1 MSTGNRERAVGQ
13 TVVEKLRDGL
23 AAFPATE
30 RRVAQRLL
38 ADYPMSGLQSATE
51 LAREV
56 AVSTPTVLRLV
67 ARLGFGA
74 YAEFQRALRDELAA
88 QLSSPLAKSGSPRR
102 GRSQAAQPPHAAL
115 LEAVLGNIR
124 ETFANLSPSQFEQA
138 ARLLVDRRLR
148 VHLVGGRFT
157 DALARYLAVQLRIL
171 RPGVTH
177 LEDQESNW
185 DDQLLDMGKRDLLL
199 VFDIRRYQPSLL
211 RLAQAAS
218 QRGVR
223 VLLFTDQWL
232 SPIARHA
239 SQVFSARIAVPSV
252 WDSGAA
258 LLALA
263 EALLATV
270 TQLGWEQGSR
280 RMRELEAMR
289 AAKGESTPVAAARG
303 KATRRR

>member
-1 MSTGNRERAVGQ
+1 MPK
-13 TVVEKLRDGL
+13 TVVERLRDGL
-23 AAFPATE
+23 AEFPATE

-67 ARLGFGA
+67 TRLGFGA
-74 YAEFQRALRDELAA
+74 YAQFQRALRDELAA
-88 QLSSPLAKSGSPRR
+88 QLSSPLAKSASPRR
-102 GRSQAAQPPHAAL
+102 GKSASPPLAFAD
-115 LEAVLGNIR
+115 AVLGNVR
-124 ETFANLSPSQFEQA
+124 ETFAHLGQGQLEQT
-138 ARLLVDRRLR
+138 ARLLADRRLR
-148 VHLVGGRFT
+148 VHLVGGRFS

-171 RPGVTH
+171 RPGVNH

-199 VFDIRRYQPSLL
+199 VFDVRRYQPSLL

-223 VLLFTDQWL
+223 VVLFTDQWL

-239 SQVFSARIAVPSV
+239 AQVFSARIAVPSA

-263 EALLATV
+263 EALLANATR
-270 TQLGWEQGSR
+270 LGWEHGSR

-289 AAKGESTPVAAARG
+289 ASQAEVEPTPKPRAKPARS
-303 KATRRR
+303 R

>member
-1 MSTGNRERAVGQ
+1 MAK
-13 TVVEKLRDGL
+13 TVVERLRDGL

-67 ARLGFGA
+67 TRLGFGA
-74 YAEFQRALRDELAA
+74 YAQFQRALRDELTA
-88 QLSSPLAKSGSPRR
+88 QLSSPLAKSEPPSR
-102 GRSQAAQPPHAAL
+102 GKRSAPSQHLAFAEAAI
-115 LEAVLGNIR
+115 GNIR
-124 ETFANLSPSQFEQA
+124 ESFAHLGEGQLEQVA
-138 ARLLVDRRLR
+138 QLLAERRLR
-148 VHLVGGRFT
+148 IHLVGGRFT

-171 RPGVTH
+171 RPGVNH
-177 LEDQESNW
+177 LDDQESNW

-199 VFDIRRYQPSLL
+199 VFDIRRYQPSLM

-239 SQVFSARIAVPSV
+239 THVFSARIAVPSV
-252 WDSGAA
+252 WDSSAA
-258 LLALA
+258 LLTMV
-263 EALLATV
+263 EALLAAATH
-270 TQLGWEQGSR
+270 LGWQHGSQ

-289 AAKGESTPVAAARG
+289 VGTLDASPLLRDKPV
-303 KATRRR
+303 RRR